1 MTFYN
6 IANLLECMAMSFF
19 IKELKQN
26 LIPAEVTQAQAS
38 IIYANEAYV
47 LNVAMFCVT
56 AKHVECLMSFCLRY
70 RAPEIKKLCPRCN
83 VFCIFG
89 IY

>member
-1 MTFYN
+1 MPSINFPIILTFCD
-6 IANLLECMAMSFF
+6 IANHLEWMAMFYF

-38 IIYANEAYV
+38 IIYANEADV
-47 LNVAMFCVT
+47 LNVAMFGVT

-70 RAPEIKKLCPRCN
+70 RAPK
-83 VFCIFG
+83 
-89 IY
+89 